1 MLRSWPS
8 FFGLDVLHPF
18 HNVKTIQAMVINI
31 KIVRLMFL
39 YHITDKISHTMQ
51 IQPPSWFCHGCEV
64 LNQNLNEHA
73 YQNKAS

>member
-1 MLRSWPS
+1 
-8 FFGLDVLHPF
+8 
-18 HNVKTIQAMVINI
+18 MVINVGVLI
-31 KIVRLMFL
+31 AREKKKKKAKIVRLKFL

-73 YQNKAS
+73 HQNKAPWKPDIL